1 MKIKTL
7 GVLSFVLLL
16 VLSFPGIAAAKP
28 TSVEAC
34 TDDTVSGIV
43 VSVNGTTGEMTVLKE
58 DGTLCSVV
66 KNTAAYNHPVINIL
80 GEYFEK
86 VSLED
91 FESLKTWV
99 VLDVDE
105 YIFAIET
112 DPGAVEATVIGV
124 TENSGGTYDIT
135 LFVKDETEP
144 KTITTDDPLLYEP
157 YLASLEANST
167 TFNLIIDEFGNAFV
181 SDGADEI
188 GAYHDDGMGLG
199 VLVKLYA
206 MADIYD
212 VPVDDLV
219 TRFKNGEGIGQ
230 LFKDFGKPDLLGVGH
245 VYKELGKNPGHPD
258 GKNNPSASN
267 KSDKPEKEKSKNK

>member
-16 VLSFPGIAAAKP
+16 ALAFPSIVSAKP
-28 TSVEAC
+28 TSLEAC
-34 TDDTVSGIV
+34 TEDTVSGIV
-43 VSVNGTTGEMTVLKE
+43 VAVLTTGEMTVYQE
-58 DGTLCSVV
+58 DGTLCTVV
-66 KNTAAYNHPVINIL
+66 KNTEAYNHPVINIL

-91 FESLKTWV
+91 FESLQTRVEK
-99 VLDVDE
+99 DVDTW
-105 YIFAIET
+105 IFPV
-112 DPGAVEATVIGV
+112 DPDSGAVNGTVIGV
-124 TENSGGTYDIT
+124 ADIDGTYYIT
-135 LFVKDETEP
+135 VLVEDVTEP
-144 KTITTDDPLLYEP
+144 QTIKTDNNLLYNT
-157 YLASLEANST
+157 YLKCLETNTT

-206 MADIYD
+206 MADAYD

-230 LFKDFGKPDLLGVGH
+230 LFKDEDLGKPDLLGVGH
-245 VYKELGKNPGHPD
+245 VFNELGKNPGHPD

-267 KSDKPEKEKSKNK
+267 KSDKPGKGNNK